1 MKTNQELLDE
11 VNRLDGQLAE
21 CHNLVSALFL
31 LVDDLATTT
40 MEGHA
45 AMVRDGIVG
54 VTWALKREIDM
65 QPH

>member
-1 MKTNQELLDE
+1 MRTADELQDE
-11 VNRLDGQLAE
+11 VIRLDGQLAE
-21 CHNLVSALFL
+21 CRNLVSALFL

-54 VTWALKREIDM
+54 VTWALQREIGM
-65 QPH
+65 PI